1 MNGEIPVLLVA
12 LHLNLLPVDPGPKQG
27 IEAGM
32 GCEKEGKEK
41 EAYEKDDG
49 KDSQTPKKTTVSQTP
64 VQLFD
69 IALYLGSDQN
79 LGYPM

>member
-1 MNGEIPVLLVA
+1 
-12 LHLNLLPVDPGPKQG
+12 
-27 IEAGM
+27 M